1 RRWCGDD
8 GPGDQAARRQLRAS
22 WPRRADGG
30 VPGMFSG
37 IVEEVGRVQALE
49 RQGESV
55 RLRVAAELVR
65 ADLEIGH
72 SIAIDGI
79 CLTVTELSPDGFVVG
94 LSPETLRRT
103 SVGGLAPGDRVNLE
117 RAVQVG
123 GRIGGHYV
131 QGHVD
136 GVGTILSRRPEG
148 DSEIVTFSAPAE
160 LLPYIVLKGYIA
172 VDGISLNVALIEFT
186 KRATGLGAKPV
197 GAAVNLEV
205 DIIGKYVESVLASRF
220 GRAAGLQEDT

>member
-1 RRWCGDD
+1 
-8 GPGDQAARRQLRAS
+8 
-22 WPRRADGG
+22 
-30 VPGMFSG
+30 MFSG

-172 VDGISLNVALIEFT
+172 VDGISLTVASRAPDSFSVALIEFT

-205 DIIGKYVESVLASRF
+205 DIIGKYVESLLASRF